1 MNELLGL
8 GRTWWGFIVIL
19 VIATLMLGFGKMQP
33 DVWQQVVTWTF
44 AIAGGKSAVV
54 GAAGQITINRNS
66 EVKP

>member
-19 VIATLMLGFGKMQP
+19 AITTVMLGLGKMTP
-33 DVWQQVVTWTF
+33 DTWQQVVTWTF

-54 GAAGQITINRNS
+54 GAAGAITINKN